1 MSDKTPLE
9 KDLEQRELVRTPW
22 TVKVFILLVVAGLC
36 IIGLYSYDL
45 QKKLLTKEKEITE
58 LRELYQEERN
68 ELLDEIKSLEGRITP
83 QKPRK

>member
-9 KDLEQRELVRTPW
+9 KDLEQHELVRTPW
-22 TVKVFILLVVAGLC
+22 RVKVFILLVVAGLC

>member
-22 TVKVFILLVVAGLC
+22 TVKVFILLIVAGLC

>member
-22 TVKVFILLVVAGLC
+22 RVKVFIILVVAGLC

-45 QKKLLTKEKEITE
+45 QKKLLTKEKEISE

-68 ELLDEIKSLEGRITP
+68 ELLDEIKSLEERITS
-83 QKPRK
+83 QKPGK